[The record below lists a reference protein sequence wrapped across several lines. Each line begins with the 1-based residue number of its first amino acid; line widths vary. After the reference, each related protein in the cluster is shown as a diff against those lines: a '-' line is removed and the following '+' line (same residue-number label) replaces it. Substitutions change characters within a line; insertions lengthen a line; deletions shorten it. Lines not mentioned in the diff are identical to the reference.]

1 MADTITIE
9 FIEDRETKNAIR
21 FQEELGDR
29 DRGVIGTL
37 YVLKS
42 ELEKLGNPSKLVV
55 TITAVG

>member
-9 FIEDRETKNAIR
+9 FIEERETKNAIR
-21 FQEELGDR
+21 FKEELGDR
-29 DRGVIGTL
+29 DRGIVGSM
-37 YVLKS
+37 YVLKT